1 MSGDEKMN
9 NLNIKSLYFNFRK
22 KKVLEDI
29 SLDFCEG
36 INVVLGPNGC
46 GKSTL
51 LKLAATIYPLDS
63 GEITLNDISY
73 KTFPQKIKKEIA
85 YLPQNFDV
93 YPTLKVIEF
102 LKLIFNVKVGKCDP
116 VELEKVMEITGVNEF
131 CNVKMKKLSEGMRQL
146 VGIAQAIIGDPKV
159 IILDEPTAG
168 LDPEHRRNFNS
179 ILKTLK
185 KDRIILIST
194 HIIEDI
200 MPYYDS
206 ITVIENKRVVFYGK
220 IQEFLHSLDGKAFN
234 VAIDAK
240 DYEKVGQKYIVLG
253 ESFENGKN
261 MLKITGDI
269 DKNEFP
275 DITPCSVDVTD
286 LWNYYRK
293 KYEN

>member
-1 MSGDEKMN
+1 MN
-9 NLNIKSLYFNFRK
+9 NINIQSLNFNYGK
-22 KKVLEDI
+22 KRVLEDI
-29 SLDFCEG
+29 NVDFCDG

-51 LKLAATIYPLDS
+51 LKLAATIYPVDN
-63 GEITLNDISY
+63 GKIMLNNILY
-73 KTFPQKIKKEIA
+73 NVYPQRVKSEIA

-102 LKLIFNVKVGKCDP
+102 LKLIFNVKVGKCDSD
-116 VELEKVMEITGVNEF
+116 ELEKVMKITGVNEF
-131 CNVKMKKLSEGMRQL
+131 SNVKMKKLSEGMRQL
-146 VGIAQAIIGDPKV
+146 VGITQAIIGNPKV

-179 ILKTLK
+179 ILKEIK
-185 KDRIILIST
+185 KDRIIIIST

-206 ITVIENKRVVFYGK
+206 ITVIENKRIVFNGK
-220 IQEFLHSLDGKAFN
+220 IQEFLHSLDNNAFS
-234 VAIDAK
+234 VAIDK
-240 DYEKVGQKYIVLG
+240 EDYQKISQKYIILG
-253 ESFENGKN
+253 ESFENGKTK
-261 MLKITGDI
+261 LKITGNVDKKEFTDI
-269 DKNEFP
+269 V
-275 DITPCSVDVTD
+275 PCSVDVTD